1 MDTNAGVSTAGQ
13 DWVRKKVPVWGTIG
27 GAFSFAAKNF
37 RLFFLIMLSG
47 QALQAL
53 AGVVPVNTY
62 PILAIIT
69 APLSLG
75 GLFMSLWANV
85 AIIAAMA
92 KIYYKQET
100 GFKDSF
106 GAALGKIWPYVVNSF
121 LMGLISFFGTIL
133 LIIPGIYFSVI
144 YSLVPVAVI
153 VEDHKAIS
161 PFKMSAALIKRYFW
175 TVVLYALGVFVTML
189 PLIIAAG
196 VPFFYFFAPLM
207 KDPESIKAMEKNP
220 IVSVILLVVY
230 IAGAAIMPFFHS
242 INFMLYAKLRDA
254 KQGSKELS
262 NPEALKPKLNG
273 CLTVILLVILVMAL
287 ALTFYFISRGLV
299 PHK

>member
-1 MDTNAGVSTAGQ
+1 MDTNNGVSTAGQ
-13 DWVRKKVPVWGTIG
+13 EWVRKKVPVWGTIG
-27 GAFSFAAKNF
+27 EAFSFAAKNF

-53 AGVVPVNTY
+53 AGVIPVNTY

-106 GAALGKIWPYVVNSF
+106 GVALGKIWPYVVNSF
-121 LMGLISFFGTIL
+121 LMALITFFGAIL
-133 LIIPGIYFSVI
+133 VIIPGIYFSVI

-153 VEDHKAIS
+153 VEDHRAIS
-161 PFKMSAALIKRYFW
+161 PFKMSAALIKKYFW

-189 PLIIAAG
+189 PLIIAVG
-196 VPFFYFFAPLM
+196 VPFFYFYAPM
-207 KDPESIKAMEKNP
+207 MKNPEAIKNMGKDPL
-220 IVSVILLVVY
+220 VSVVMLVVY

-242 INFMLYAKLRDA
+242 ISFMIYAKLRDA

-262 NPEALKPKLNG
+262 DAEALKPKLNG
-273 CLTVILLVILVMAL
+273 CVMVILLVLLTMAL
-287 ALTFYFISRGLV
+287 ALTFYFISRGFF